1 MTSGR
6 VVIALQKPVLALVAA
21 AMQIQGDRN
30 PLSLVNFLSF
40 VHAAPRLHTNPKRT
54 GTRQMNIPA
63 TFQPTQATTPIR
75 ATAPASAPGVHLVH
89 SAKPVVPR
97 DRLLRLA
104 EVESLVGA
112 KRSTIYQLMKEGKF
126 PKQITV
132 SRRFAAWPE
141 SAVLQWV
148 QDRIAGAQE
157 AV

>member
-1 MTSGR
+1 
-6 VVIALQKPVLALVAA
+6 
-21 AMQIQGDRN
+21 
-30 PLSLVNFLSF
+30 
-40 VHAAPRLHTNPKRT
+40 
-54 GTRQMNIPA
+54 MNIPA
-63 TFQPTQATTPIR
+63 TLPPAQAPTAIR

-148 QDRIAGAQE
+148 QDRITGAQE
-157 AV
+157 GA